1 MRIHADIEQG
11 SVAWHALRAG
21 KATAS
26 EFASILAEGEGKMRA
41 KYLRQLIAER
51 LTGRVLDGYKN
62 AHMERGQEQEA
73 IARLA
78 YEAATDDELQ
88 RVAFIEHDDLAA
100 GCSPDSLVIGKKRG
114 VEIKCVIPTIQVETI
129 LRGTY
134 PPEHRAQIQGGMWLA
149 EYDEWNF
156 VSYSPDMP
164 DHLRIYIYTVKRDET
179 YIKALE
185 IKVRTFL
192 NEVEAAI
199 KRLNAGRQDIEAL
212 LVKSIEEKA

>member
-11 SVAWHALRAG
+11 SEAWHALRAG

-51 LTGRVLDGYKN
+51 LTGRVFEGYKN

-78 YEAATDDELQ
+78 YEAATDNELQ
-88 RVAFIEHDDLAA
+88 RVAFIEHDELAA

-114 VEIKCVIPTIQVETI
+114 VEIKCVIPTVQVETI

-149 EYDEWNF
+149 EYDEWDF
-156 VSYSPDMP
+156 LSYSPTMP
-164 DHLRIYIYTVKRDET
+164 EHLRSYIYTVRRDET
-179 YIKALE
+179 YIKALD

-212 LVKSIEEKA
+212 LRKSIKELA